1 MTPGYPPCYPN
12 FMIPI
17 VSIVGRSGSG
27 KTTLLEKVV
36 AELKKRGY
44 RVGTIKH
51 DAHGFEIDYEG
62 KDSWRHK
69 RAGARAVVL
78 SSPKRIALIKD
89 VEKEPSLDR
98 IRFEFMPHD
107 LDIVISEG
115 YKKAKN
121 SKIEVVRKAVS
132 SKPLCIG
139 DENLLA
145 IVSDVKLKKGNL
157 PWFDISDYK
166 GISTFIENRFLKRA
180 GKDRLNLL
188 VNGRTVELKPFIEN
202 LLVDAVK
209 GMVGSLKGCKRPEE
223 IEIRIKG

>member
-1 MTPGYPPCYPN
+1 
-12 FMIPI
+12 MIPI

-36 AELKKRGY
+36 AELKRRGY

-51 DAHGFEIDYEG
+51 DIHGFEIDHEG

-78 SSPKRIALIKD
+78 ASPERIALIKD
-89 VEKEPSLDR
+89 VDKEPSLDR

-107 LDIVISEG
+107 LDIVITEG

-121 SKIEVVRKAVS
+121 LKIEVVRKVIS

-145 IVSDVKLKKGNL
+145 IASDVKLKKGNL
-157 PWFDISDYK
+157 PCFDINDYK
-166 GISTFIENRFLKRA
+166 GISTFIEGRFLKRA
-180 GKDRLNLL
+180 GEDRLSLL
-188 VNGRTVELKPFIEN
+188 VNGRAITLKPFIED
-202 LLVDAVK
+202 LLADAIK
-209 GMVGSLKGCKRPEE
+209 GMVGSLKGCKRPKE
-223 IEIRIKG
+223 IGIRIKL